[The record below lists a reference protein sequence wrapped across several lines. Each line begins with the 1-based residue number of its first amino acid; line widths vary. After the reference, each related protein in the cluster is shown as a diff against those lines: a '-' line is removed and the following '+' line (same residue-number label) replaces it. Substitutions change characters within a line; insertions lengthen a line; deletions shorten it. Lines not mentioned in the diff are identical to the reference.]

1 MDKHH
6 LENRRMYDRLGR
18 EYAEKRKSESQS
30 FWNDQVELPGV
41 SKLLE
46 PHLNGSTF
54 LDLACGPGLRAQHWS
69 SKVKNY
75 FASDFCYS
83 LLAIA
88 QEDHQN
94 LGNWIQADAES
105 MPYKTGSFDLVLS
118 SLLLH
123 YFQDLNPIFKEVS
136 RVLKSGG
143 SFVFS
148 FHHPFDEILSH
159 APADKFPV
167 VLRNYHDEK
176 SYQWGMLN
184 MSFTSFHHKIE
195 TIVKTI
201 NDNGFFLDD
210 LVEPRPCPSS
220 KSINEKAFAYTNRFP
235 SFMAIKAT
243 KR

>member
-1 MDKHH
+1 MDQHH

-30 FWNDQVELPGV
+30 FWNDQVELPGI
-41 SKLLE
+41 KQLLS
-46 PHLNGSTF
+46 PLLKDSTF
-54 LDLACGPGLRAQHWS
+54 LDLACGPGLRTKLWQS
-69 SKVKNY
+69 QVKNY

-88 QEDHQN
+88 KEDHDL
-94 LGNWIQADAES
+94 LGNWIQSDAES
-105 MPYKTGSFDLVLS
+105 MPYKTETFDLVLS

-123 YFQDLNPIFKEVS
+123 YFQDLGPIFKEVA
-136 RVLKSGG
+136 RVLKPDG

-167 VLRNYHDEK
+167 ILRNYHDEK
-176 SYQWGMLN
+176 SYEWGMLN
-184 MSFTSFHHKIE
+184 VSFTSFHHKIE
-195 TIVKTI
+195 TIIKVI
-201 NDNGFFLDD
+201 NENGFFLDE
-210 LVEPRPCPSS
+210 LLEPRPS
-220 KSINEKAFAYTNRFP
+220 KESESINPKGYAYTNRFP